1 LRKEGLSDVVVY
13 DLLFFLYTCS
23 SWYFFSLVIIPA
35 SDEYVNIKYNICM
48 DMKTKVTLHNWLE
61 PAAKQEIKR
70 IRYDVFVVEQK
81 VPPEEE
87 LDAFDAVS
95 LHILVHTEIQDGTFL
110 PVATGRLLPD
120 GHIGRVAV
128 MKPFRKMG
136 IGSLIMTELE
146 KQAIKRGMVA
156 IELDAQLQAVPFY
169 NRLGYSAFGNIFTD
183 AGILHRKMR
192 KKLSFQNDENV

>member
-1 LRKEGLSDVVVY
+1 MY

-23 SWYFFSLVIIPA
+23 SWYFFSLMIIPA

-48 DMKTKVTLHNWLE
+48 DMKTKVTLHNWTE
-61 PAAKQEIKR
+61 PIANQEITR
-70 IRYDVFVVEQK
+70 IRHEVFVIEQK
-81 VPPEEE
+81 VPQEEE
-87 LDAFDAVS
+87 MDTNDEIS
-95 LHILVHTEIQDGTFL
+95 LHILVHVMKNDGSFS

-169 NRLGYSAFGNIFTD
+169 NRLGYNAIGNIFTD

-192 KKLSFQNDENV
+192 KKINFQNDENV